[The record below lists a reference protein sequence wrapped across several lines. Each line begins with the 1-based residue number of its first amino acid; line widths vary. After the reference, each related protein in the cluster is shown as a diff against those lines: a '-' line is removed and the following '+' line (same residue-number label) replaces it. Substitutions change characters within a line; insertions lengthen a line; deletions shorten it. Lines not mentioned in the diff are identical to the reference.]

1 MERCTTTRNALWLE
15 DREVVTAMRLPSAC
29 MFLLAFSRRLSA
41 GQADGPAK
49 SQHQQP
55 PHYPGGSTTDFCR
68 MDPRLCGIESER
80 LGFDAVRAIHKQMD
94 DDANGN
100 VDVKES
106 REFILE
112 DLKYQDGSAK
122 HSSFHGDDHDISVED
137 LWRTW
142 RKSEVY
148 NWTVDDM
155 VEWLSECV
163 ELPQYEETFRK
174 LNINGST
181 MPSLAVNMG
190 SILVMIKVGERSHR
204 RKLQLKA
211 MDAVLFGPPPGV
223 QRNRLKD
230 LALLLSV
237 LAGLGGCWFSFSQNR
252 SYRDHIRRMNDDLAS
267 LQCAEQNLAELQERL
282 QKAQEENKTFQD
294 EKKVLEVKLRDEII
308 EAKNEAQHL
317 RELREGTES
326 ETGKQGYQEQELEQ
340 VRLALRKAELELE
353 NQKRSNVPEGL
364 QQWLQITHEVEVQYY
379 AVKRQLAEKQL
390 ALAKEGAEKV
400 KKKRMSLFGTF
411 YVAHSS
417 SLDDVDHKILE
428 AKKSLGEVA
437 STLRERL
444 HRWNCIEQ
452 FCGFPITTNLGLAA
466 LMASTAEETGSNAV
480 PQTSITPGFHHV
492 SSWSSSPP
500 TYSSDDAGCPDTS
513 MMHNPLGSGS
523 VYSLRSVATSSA
535 FGTMDGE
542 ISPSH
547 LAASKSRSRLA
558 HPVVDDG
565 VIYFY
570 SNNDDVT
577 ISSEDNTSLQ
587 QFPSAA
593 VPEPDSESV
602 LMSYTD
608 KICTT
613 TGNGTPAESGSSGG
627 TSNGSM
633 NPLTVRSNTLPS
645 MTREQNGVSR
655 MSVVVRSISGE
666 SPLSFKQHSEDN
678 KLGDSNP
685 HLDKRSNGATPSI
698 ALAMATASAGA
709 PPDVIRKSP
718 AAYDDGTSTSEE
730 SEPSGI
736 RSIRSKIHK
745 IIRKKK

>member
-1 MERCTTTRNALWLE
+1 
-15 DREVVTAMRLPSAC
+15 MRLPSAC
-29 MFLLAFSRRLSA
+29 MFLLAFSQRLSA
-41 GQADGPAK
+41 RQPEEPTK
-49 SQHQQP
+49 TQHQQP
-55 PHYPGGSTTDFCR
+55 PQYPGGSTTDFCR
-68 MDPRLCGIESER
+68 MDPQVCGIESER

-112 DLKYQDGSAK
+112 DMKYQDGSAK

-137 LWRTW
+137 LWRAW

-174 LNINGST
+174 LTINGST

-190 SILVMIKVGERSHR
+190 SIMVMLKVGERSHR

-308 EAKNEAQHL
+308 EAKSEAQHL

-326 ETGKQGYQEQELEQ
+326 ETSKQGYPEQELEQ
-340 VRLALRKAELELE
+340 VRLALRKAEIELE
-353 NQKRSNVPEGL
+353 NLKRNNIPEGL
-364 QQWLQITHEVEVQYY
+364 QRWLQITHEVEVQYY
-379 AVKRQLAEKQL
+379 VVKRQLAEKQL

-428 AKKSLGEVA
+428 AKKALGEVA
-437 STLRERL
+437 NTLRERL

-452 FCGFPITTNLGLAA
+452 FCAFPITTNLGLGALTAA
-466 LMASTAEETGSNAV
+466 MAEETGSNAV
-480 PQTSITPGFHHV
+480 PQTSVTSVTPGFHHT
-492 SSWSSSPP
+492 SSWSSCPP
-500 TYSSDDAGCPDTS
+500 TISSDDGEKE
-513 MMHNPLGSGS
+513 
-523 VYSLRSVATSSA
+523 
-535 FGTMDGE
+535 FGT
-542 ISPSH
+542 PS
-547 LAASKSRSRLA
+547 L
-558 HPVVDDG
+558 
-565 VIYFY
+565 
-570 SNNDDVT
+570 
-577 ISSEDNTSLQ
+577 
-587 QFPSAA
+587 A
-593 VPEPDSESV
+593 VPP
-602 LMSYTD
+602 
-608 KICTT
+608 
-613 TGNGTPAESGSSGG
+613 PAQWRSS
-627 TSNGSM
+627 
-633 NPLTVRSNTLPS
+633 
-645 MTREQNGVSR
+645 
-655 MSVVVRSISGE
+655 
-666 SPLSFKQHSEDN
+666 
-678 KLGDSNP
+678 
-685 HLDKRSNGATPSI
+685 
-698 ALAMATASAGA
+698 
-709 PPDVIRKSP
+709 
-718 AAYDDGTSTSEE
+718 
-730 SEPSGI
+730 
-736 RSIRSKIHK
+736 
-745 IIRKKK
+745 